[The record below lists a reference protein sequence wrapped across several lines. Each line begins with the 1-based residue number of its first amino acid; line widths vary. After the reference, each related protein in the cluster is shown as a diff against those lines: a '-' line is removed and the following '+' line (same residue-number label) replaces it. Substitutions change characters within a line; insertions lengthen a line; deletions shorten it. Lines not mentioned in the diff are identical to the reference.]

1 MPHQWNDM
9 VVVRV
14 EELVPE
20 FFPSEAALRRKLDR
34 ELKNPHGIRRA
45 QRGGGV
51 GVKLLINYDTLP
63 SYIREALKE
72 EVEEIKE
79 SYIKVDPDA
88 VAFYMSAEEKV
99 GIKIDTNRQIE
110 YSNTA
115 AILNMFKE
123 RHDACMAD
131 RHARTGKRLTKA
143 EFFAK
148 CKEALPDISKKWKNT
163 LPLHPRHIERVYNE
177 YFTSGPEGGYA
188 ALISKKYKNQNT
200 RKISGYIEDVI
211 LSIYAMKNKPFGTTV
226 LDLYKKFISG
236 EIEIVD
242 YHTGE
247 MMEREK
253 CFDKDGYPI
262 VFSEATVWNYLN
274 KPENK
279 PVLYNLRNDS
289 LYYNK
294 TQRPHHHRMSPVF
307 SLSKISMDDR
317 DLTRK
322 TTDGRRV
329 VAYYA
334 YDVASGA
341 VVGASYSYD
350 KNLDLVKECFRDIF
364 RYLDRNNIKMPLE
377 VEVEHHLMNN
387 IEDELNDMFKYVRFC
402 APGNSQEK
410 RAEHKNRAKK
420 YSAEKD
426 LGQTTG
432 RWWARSEA
440 YLQPSRR
447 EGADYVEERLTYNEL
462 VAEDMAAIQR
472 YNASKHPL
480 YPGKTREQVL
490 MQNQNPDALDINKS
504 VLYKIIGN
512 KTETSIRR
520 NQYCKVQY
528 NAYSLS
534 HPSVVSRLAPNNYDV
549 DAYWLE
555 DENGD
560 INNVYIY
567 QGENY
572 IDTCT
577 KIVKYNEA
585 TAEQTDAD
593 RAALT
598 EQAKYVAQFDAWVKE
613 EKQKKIKRVKII
625 ETEKLN
631 RSTSLTPVIA
641 KQNNPVPDEDFDNDL
656 EPVYANMKDY
666 WIEKAK
672 NSL

>member
-1 MPHQWNDM
+1 M

-34 ELKNPHGIRRA
+34 ELKKPNGIRRA

-79 SYIKVDPDA
+79 SFIKVDPVA

-148 CKEALPDISKKWKNT
+148 CKEALPDINKKWKNS

-177 YFTSGPEGGYA
+177 YFTPGPEGGYA

-253 CFDKDGYPI
+253 CFDKDGDPI
-262 VFSEATVWNYLN
+262 IFSEATVWNYLN

-294 TQRPHHHRMSPVF
+294 TQRPHHHRTPPVF

-341 VVGASYSYD
+341 VIGASYSYD

-462 VAEDMAAIQR
+462 VAEDLAAIKR
-472 YNASKHPL
+472 YNASKHSL

-560 INNVYIY
+560 INNIYIY
-567 QGENY
+567 QDDNY
-572 IDTCT
+572 IDTCA

-585 TAEQTDAD
+585 TAEQTDED

-613 EKQKKIKRVKII
+613 GKQKKIKRVKII

-631 RSTSLTPVIA
+631 RSISLTPVIA
-641 KQNNPVPDEDFDNDL
+641 KQNNPAPDEDFENDL
-656 EPVYANMKDY
+656 EPVYANTKDY